1 MHTRLTLAS
10 LGITA
15 SAVLAIGCITQQ
27 APSDTVSSIT
37 APSAISASGSTS
49 TGSGD
54 DRSGRTTASTTPATT
69 PATGS
74 TGSPTTPAPSPAP
87 APANVTVA
95 YQQDLKPI
103 FDADCTRC
111 HSSSRPYGNYSMTT
125 YAQVM
130 RAVAAGNANS
140 ILIRF
145 TQRGGSMYR
154 YWSGNAQ
161 GKADLVRTWIVNN
174 AAAQTR

>member
-1 MHTRLTLAS
+1 MYTRLTLAT

-27 APSDTVSSIT
+27 APTDTVSSIT
-37 APSAISASGSTS
+37 APSAISASGSTSTS

-74 TGSPTTPAPSPAP
+74 AGSPTTTTPPAP
-87 APANVTVA
+87 ATITVA

-130 RAVAAGNANS
+130 RAVAAGNTNS
-140 ILIRF
+140 VLIRF